1 MRKTSPSSGEAR
13 PKRPSR
19 VKRQVERARAWRMAR
34 ATAGDP
40 LPFDRRAPD
49 GTTVRPPAGFQH
61 HAACVVEE
69 GVTEN
74 QGRWAKYG
82 GAIREAFAAVV
93 EETRHVSGDI
103 DRLTRAH
110 GDEDPKWGLV
120 GAAAICAL
128 VLIGI
133 VGVAT
138 ILPWTQ
144 SWKGWAL
151 PLAVLAAFA
160 LATLESCRRR
170 DGSRRRGASRPRACG

>member
-1 MRKTSPSSGEAR
+1 
-13 PKRPSR
+13 
-19 VKRQVERARAWRMAR
+19 MAR

-144 SWKGWAL
+144 SWKGS
-151 PLAVLAAFA
+151 AASLGGA
-160 LATLESCRRR
+160 RRI
-170 DGSRRRGASRPRACG
+170 RPRD